1 MSFVKQLRDLA
12 QSLPLDDRRRPLLQQ
27 TADQLKT
34 AAKTFASEITHYN
47 AIRIN
52 ELWAVGTRLI
62 NLVDS
67 DPPSG
72 GGGSVDMRETT
83 ENIANRRAA

>member
-1 MSFVKQLRDLA
+1 MSFVKQLRELA

-34 AAKTFASEITHYN
+34 AAKTFASEITQYN

-52 ELWAVGTRLI
+52 ELWAVGSRLI
-62 NLVDS
+62 NLVES

-72 GGGSVDMRETT
+72 GGGSIDLRETK
-83 ENIANRRAA
+83 ENIENRRTA